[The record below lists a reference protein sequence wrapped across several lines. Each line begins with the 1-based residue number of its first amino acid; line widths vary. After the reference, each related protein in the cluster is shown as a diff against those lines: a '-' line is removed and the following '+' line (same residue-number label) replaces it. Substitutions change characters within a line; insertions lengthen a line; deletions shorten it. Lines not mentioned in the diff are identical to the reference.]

1 MVLRFLRIL
10 SHGDVSCANKRERDG
25 GGEEAVRDGDKE
37 VLPVNGLH
45 GG

>member
-1 MVLRFLRIL
+1 MEMYL
-10 SHGDVSCANKRERDG
+10 AQTKEREMEE
-25 GGEEAVRDGDKE
+25 GEEAVRDGDKE